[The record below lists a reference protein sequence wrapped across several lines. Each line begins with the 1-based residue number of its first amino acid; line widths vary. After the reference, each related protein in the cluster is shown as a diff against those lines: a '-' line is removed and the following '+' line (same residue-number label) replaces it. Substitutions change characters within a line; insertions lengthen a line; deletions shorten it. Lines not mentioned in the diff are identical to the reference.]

1 MDRPCGSRCWPRRT
15 RSTSNRGRTG
25 ARPDLSTPWIGTS
38 RRLFESP
45 EKPPEK
51 LSLLRKYYYDTAASA
66 NFFQMQ
72 TLKTLIGISQV
83 VLGDDHPYGEPLTYV
98 KALKELANDGTLTV
112 PEVNAVLR
120 ENMLR

>member
-1 MDRPCGSRCWPRRT
+1 M
-15 RSTSNRGRTG
+15 
-25 ARPDLSTPWIGTS
+25 
-38 RRLFESP
+38 
-45 EKPPEK
+45 
-51 LSLLRKYYYDTAASA
+51 SLLRKYYYDTAASA

-120 ENMLR
+120 ENMLRYMPQLKRYQA